1 VVADRFPIHNL
12 YDLDSCIGC
21 LGHHTIF
28 KIKSQSE
35 TDGVRR
41 NKDWS
46 VLVNLILSVVFLL
59 YIPMFIEA
67 NPMVLSS
74 VYVDNFQMGIYS

>member
-1 VVADRFPIHNL
+1 LFRDNLAEWSLNRFPIYNL
-12 YDLDSCIGC
+12 YDGFIGC

-46 VLVNLILSVVFLL
+46 VLVNDFERFTL
-59 YIPMFIEA
+59 YPMFIEA
-67 NPMVLSS
+67 NPW
-74 VYVDNFQMGIYS
+74 F